1 MNILFIHQNFPGQ
14 YKFLAPA
21 LAARGHR
28 VEAMGISERP
38 DMGSVKYHRYQ
49 TAKKNTP
56 NIHPWVLDFETKV
69 IRGEYCIRAASQL
82 ADSGFTP
89 DVICA
94 HPGWGES
101 LFLKE
106 LWPLAKQLH
115 YVEYFYNSE
124 GQDMGFD
131 QQFETPGLGQKCRLW
146 TKNANNLM
154 NLVQMDQGVSP
165 TAWQHASIP
174 EVFKEKIAIIHDGID
189 TRILNA
195 SDTAVLQTKDDQGRD
210 VHLTRQDEVVTF
222 VNRNLEPFRG
232 YHIFMRSLPRLMRE
246 RPHAKFVVIGG
257 DSVSYGAAPKEGTWK
272 QMYLDEVKSDIDLSR
287 LHFLGRVP
295 YPIYVNAMQ
304 VSKAHIYLTYPFV
317 LSWSLLECMAM
328 KVPIIASAT
337 PPVMEVVKD
346 GWNGH
351 LVDFFDVDALVAKVV
366 EVLDKPHQQVA
377 VRENARQTIV
387 EKYDLITKCL
397 PAHIDLVESMVLR
410 KEKKDASRKSI

>member
-28 VEAMGISERP
+28 VEAMGLYERP
-38 DMGSVKYHRYQ
+38 NLGAVNYHRYQ
-49 TAKKNTP
+49 TGKKNTP

-69 IRGEYCIRAASQL
+69 IRGEYCVRAASQL
-82 ADSGFTP
+82 AEKGFEP

-94 HPGWGES
+94 HPGWGET

-106 LWPLAKQLH
+106 LWPNAKQLH
-115 YVEYFYNSE
+115 YVEFFYNAE

-131 QQFETPGLGQKCRLW
+131 KQFPSPSLGQKCRLW

-174 EVFKEKIAIIHDGID
+174 QAFKEKTTIIHDGIN
-189 TRILNA
+189 TQILNA
-195 SDTAVLQTKDDQGRD
+195 SENAVLQVLDDQGREIR
-210 VHLTRQDEVVTF
+210 LTRQDEVVTF

-232 YHIFMRSLPRLMRE
+232 YHIFMQALPKLMRN
-246 RPHAKFVVIGG
+246 RPNARFVVIGG

-272 QMYLDEVKSDIDLSR
+272 QIYFDEVKSELDLNR

-295 YPIYVNAMQ
+295 YSTYINAMQ

-328 KVPIIASAT
+328 KVPVIASST
-337 PPVMEVVKD
+337 PPVLEVVKD

-351 LVDFFDVDALVAKVV
+351 LVDFFDIDSLVNKVT
-366 EVLDKPHQQVA
+366 EVLARPDLQNEM
-377 VRENARQTIV
+377 RENARQTIF
-387 EKYDLITKCL
+387 EKYDLLTKCL
-397 PAHIDLVESMVLR
+397 PAHIELVESLAVKR
-410 KEKKDASRKSI
+410 G

>member
-28 VEAMGISERP
+28 VEALGISERSNT
-38 DMGSVKYHRYQ
+38 GAVKYHRYQ

-56 NIHPWVLDFETKV
+56 NIHPWVLDFETKI

-82 ADSGFTP
+82 AENGFTP
-89 DVICA
+89 DVICV

-106 LWPLAKQLH
+106 LWPHAKQLH

-131 QQFETPGLGQKCRLW
+131 PQFPTPGLGQKCRLW

-154 NLVQMDQGVSP
+154 NLVQMDHGVSP
-165 TAWQHASIP
+165 TIWQHSSIP
-174 EVFKEKIAIIHDGID
+174 DVFKEKISVIHDGID
-189 TRILNA
+189 TNILNA
-195 SDTAVLQTKDDQGRD
+195 SEQAVLQAVDDQGREI
-210 VHLTRQDEVVTF
+210 HLTRNDELVTF

-232 YHIFMRSLPRLMRE
+232 YHIFMKALPQMMRE
-246 RPHAKFVVIGG
+246 RPNAKFIIIGG
-257 DSVSYGAAPKEGTWK
+257 DGVSYGAAPKEGTWK
-272 QMYLDEVKSDIDLSR
+272 QIYLDEVKADLDMSR
-287 LHFLGRVP
+287 VHFLGRVP
-295 YPIYVNAMQ
+295 YGTYVSAMQ

-328 KVPIIASAT
+328 KVPIIASST
-337 PPVMEVVKD
+337 PPVLEVIQD
-346 GWNGH
+346 GVNGH
-351 LVDFFDVDALVAKVV
+351 LVDFFDEKALAEKVLQ
-366 EVLDKPHQQVA
+366 VLTQPEQQLQLRA
-377 VRENARQTIV
+377 NARQTIV
-387 EKYDLITKCL
+387 EKYDLHSHCL
-397 PAHIDLVESMVLR
+397 PAHIALVESFDGQN
-410 KEKKDASRKSI
+410 K

>member
-1 MNILFIHQNFPGQ
+1 MFSFFRMNILFIHQNFPGQ

-28 VEAMGISERP
+28 VEALGISERSNT
-38 DMGSVKYHRYQ
+38 GAVKYHRYQ

-82 ADSGFTP
+82 AESGFTP
-89 DVICA
+89 DVICV

-106 LWPLAKQLH
+106 LWPHAKQLH

-131 QQFETPGLGQKCRLW
+131 PQFPTPGLGQKCRLW
-146 TKNANNLM
+146 TKNANNLL
-154 NLVQMDQGVSP
+154 NLVQMDQSVSP
-165 TAWQHASIP
+165 TTWQHSSVP
-174 EVFKEKIAIIHDGID
+174 EVFKNKISVIHDGID

-195 SDTAVLQTKDDQGRD
+195 SDQAVLEAVDDQGRH
-210 VHLTRQDEVVTF
+210 VHLTRDDEVVTF

-232 YHIFMRSLPRLMRE
+232 YHIFMKALPQLMRE
-246 RPHAKFVVIGG
+246 RPHAKFIIIGG
-257 DSVSYGAAPKEGTWK
+257 DGVSYGAAPKEGTWK
-272 QMYLDEVKSDIDLSR
+272 QIYLDQVKADLDMSL

-295 YPIYVNAMQ
+295 YGTYVSAMQ

-317 LSWSLLECMAM
+317 LSWSLLESMAM
-328 KVPIIASAT
+328 KVPVIASST
-337 PPVMEVVKD
+337 PPVLEVIED
-346 GWNGH
+346 GVNGH
-351 LVDFFDVDALVAKVV
+351 LVDFFDEKALTQKVV
-366 EVLDKPHQQVA
+366 EVLEHPERQVHI
-377 VRENARQTIV
+377 RENARKTI
-387 EKYDLITKCL
+387 EETFDLHTRCL
-397 PAHIDLVESMVLR
+397 PAHIQLVESLGPN
-410 KEKKDASRKSI
+410 AL